1 MPCEETRIARAI
13 FSRHPASLRKCCPS
27 FCLAIS
33 EGSASLPAVSQR
45 VVWWADWS
53 KNLCETMAGSTGARI
68 FGLLP
73 IP

>member
-1 MPCEETRIARAI
+1 
-13 FSRHPASLRKCCPS
+13 
-27 FCLAIS
+27 
-33 EGSASLPAVSQR
+33 